1 MPCRCKGDARGDSS
15 SAEQQALWAPAFSR
29 AGLSADV
36 LPRALRPMAPDEALQ
51 TLRPTGE
58 RSARHAWAA
67 LGMTFL
73 GAPVESVTAS
83 PLGTLANVR
92 SELQLTEQAIVLS
105 QVFGAS
111 LGVMT
116 QFLLSLLGA
125 IDRHDVPCGAPHGD
139 STFNARSR
147 TTQLRSSVVVYRPL
161 DQVAPLLDP
170 RRWDE
175 CSELFTR
182 TCQVAEPPGCDF
194 ECVEPTAQPT
204 PDRRGF
210 LYERATVGPQEIENL
225 LSVRYEVTSD
235 QTRPEA
241 VKVDYSLYRAVSH
254 RLGGFES
261 PGLFRANSGDL
272 RAGRIDHD
280 NPFEPSNRDCTLI
293 EVTKDVQYARM
304 SAWSGSPFVDYGE
317 LANYLAPAFL
327 TLWIA
332 NLQLIVPCCPD

>member
-1 MPCRCKGDARGDSS
+1 MPCRCEGNARGATS
-15 SAEQQALWAPAFSR
+15 SAEQAALWALAFSR
-29 AGLSADV
+29 AGLSASR
-36 LPRALRPMAPDEALQ
+36 LPSEFRPMTPDQALQ
-51 TLRPTGE
+51 TLRPSDE
-58 RSARHAWAA
+58 RGARHAWALLA
-67 LGMTFL
+67 MAPI
-73 GAPVESVTAS
+73 GAPGAPAATAAVETLSGIRSAPELTA
-83 PLGTLANVR
+83 LVV
-92 SELQLTEQAIVLS
+92 ELS
-105 QVFGAS
+105 QLFGAS
-111 LGVMT
+111 VAAMALFVE
-116 QFLLSLLGA
+116 SLRGA
-125 IDRHDVPCGAPHGD
+125 MDRDDVPCGVPHGE

-194 ECVEPTAQPT
+194 ECVEPTAAPT
-204 PDRRGF
+204 PDWRGF

-293 EVTKDVQYARM
+293 EVTKDVQYARI
-304 SAWSGSPFVDYGE
+304 SGWSGTHLVDYGE